1 MNPPNS
7 PGTRTWTMSISLV
20 VVAFGL
26 ALATF
31 AVPATDPATQYSGR
45 ATGVSIH
52 TPLLD
57 TAFADT
63 GDLPPQGGAQDATFV
78 QVDASLAKADV
89 FLAITMGFDNVAQS
103 DAATATVRLLP
114 GGPNEVAAD
123 FVRSESTATCSTA
136 VGESEI
142 VNLVVAGTAI
152 DVSTAPNQEVTV
164 PGVLTLVLN
173 DQVDGSHDGTFD
185 MPVNGLT
192 PTVVR

>member
-7 PGTRTWTMSISLV
+7 PGTRTLTVSLSLV
-20 VVAFGL
+20 VLGLGL

-31 AVPATDPATQYSGR
+31 AVAATDPATQYSGR

-89 FLAITMGFDNVAQS
+89 FLADTMGFDNVAQS

-114 GGPNEVAAD
+114 TTPNEVSAD
-123 FVRSESTATCSTA
+123 FVRSQSTATCTAA
-136 VGESEI
+136 VGQS
-142 VNLVVAGTAI
+142 
-152 DVSTAPNQEVTV
+152 SSW
-164 PGVLTLVLN
+164 PGRQLTFPRRR
-173 DQVDGSHDGTFD
+173 TK
-185 MPVNGLT
+185 
-192 PTVVR
+192 R

>member
-7 PGTRTWTMSISLV
+7 PGTRTLTVSLSLV
-20 VVAFGL
+20 VLGLGL

-31 AVPATDPATQYSGR
+31 AVAATDPATQYSGR

-89 FLAITMGFDNVAQS
+89 FLAPRMEFSTVAKT
-103 DAATATVRLLP
+103 DAPTRPVALQPRSRTTTWPALF
-114 GGPNEVAAD
+114 GP
-123 FVRSESTATCSTA
+123 
-136 VGESEI
+136 
-142 VNLVVAGTAI
+142 
-152 DVSTAPNQEVTV
+152 
-164 PGVLTLVLN
+164 
-173 DQVDGSHDGTFD
+173 
-185 MPVNGLT
+185 
-192 PTVVR
+192 

>member
-7 PGTRTWTMSISLV
+7 PGTRTWTVSISLV
-20 VVAFGL
+20 VVGLGL

-31 AVPATDPATQYSGR
+31 AVAATDPATQYSGR

-89 FLAITMGFDNVAQS
+89 LLAITMGFDNVAQS
-103 DAATATVRLLP
+103 DAATATVRLLH
-114 GGPNEVAAD
+114 GGPNEDAAD
-123 FVRSESTATCSTA
+123 FVLSAPTATLSPA
-136 VGESEI
+136 VGQREI
-142 VNLVVAGTAI
+142 
-152 DVSTAPNQEVTV
+152 
-164 PGVLTLVLN
+164 LN
-173 DQVDGSHDGTFD
+173 
-185 MPVNGLT
+185 
-192 PTVVR
+192 